1 MKSENIYYHI
11 SLFDVLF
18 TKRTLFPF
26 WYVRFLGGGG
36 EVFPLVSFYLYY
48 FLDFIYIE
56 NNWEIIFL
64 KKKVQ
69 MLSVKHYALH
79 SSRYTIK
86 HELILFQ
93 LRNSKLKIKNL
104 N

>member
-1 MKSENIYYHI
+1 MFFLPKEHFSH
-11 SLFDVLF
+11 FDMYG
-18 TKRTLFPF
+18 F
-26 WYVRFLGGGG
+26 WGGGG

-69 MLSVKHYALH
+69 MLSVKHHALH

>member
-1 MKSENIYYHI
+1 
-11 SLFDVLF
+11 
-18 TKRTLFPF
+18 
-26 WYVRFLGGGG
+26 
-36 EVFPLVSFYLYY
+36 
-48 FLDFIYIE
+48 
-56 NNWEIIFL
+56 
-64 KKKVQ
+64 
-69 MLSVKHYALH
+69 MLSVKHHALH